1 VADQLTAATF
11 SPLVGDV
18 FRARF
23 DNEPTVELELTAVEE
38 YAPNPGADREEPFSL
53 FFLGPQEPVLPQA
66 IYRFEHD
73 TLGSLE
79 IFVVPIGR
87 DDSGTSYEAVFN

>member
-1 VADQLTAATF
+1 VPNQLTSATF
-11 SPLVGDV
+11 IPHVGEA
-18 FRARF
+18 FRLDF
-23 DNEPTVELELTAVEE
+23 DDFPTVELKLTAVDE

-53 FFLGPQEPVLPQA
+53 FFRGPQEPVLPQA

-73 TLGSLE
+73 ALGSLE